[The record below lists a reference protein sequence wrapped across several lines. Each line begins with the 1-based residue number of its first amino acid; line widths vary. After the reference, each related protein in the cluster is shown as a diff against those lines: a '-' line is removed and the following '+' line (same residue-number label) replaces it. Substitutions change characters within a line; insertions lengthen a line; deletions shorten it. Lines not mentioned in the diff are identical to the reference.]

1 MFRKAVY
8 PGTDG
13 CALAKDEDNPT
24 SSSREGSWANGLMS
38 EPVSS
43 FVKVRLIIEHILGD
57 KIMHLKYFLGK
68 DLGQSLMHLISN

>member
-1 MFRKAVY
+1 MTLDKFLK
-8 PGTDG
+8 
-13 CALAKDEDNPT
+13 L
-24 SSSREGSWANGLMS
+24 S

-43 FVKVRLIIEHILGD
+43 FVKMRLIIEHILGG